1 MKFSTKAI
9 HTGEEPNYEING
21 EVVSPIHL
29 STTFAR
35 RDPEVPTKGYE
46 YTRTSNPTRE
56 ALEKKL
62 ASLEEARFGLAF
74 ASGLA
79 AETSLLLSLLKKGD
93 MILASD
99 DLYGGTRRIFESVI
113 KKFGVE
119 YRTVDLTSEVSLES
133 LEPEPRLIWIETP
146 SNPLLKIID
155 IASLS
160 RKAHKIG
167 SMLVVDNT
175 FATPYFQNPL
185 KFGCDVVIHSTTK
198 YVSGHSD
205 TLGGATVTN
214 NEELFEKLK
223 FHQNAVG
230 AVLSPFDSYMTMRGI
245 KTLSIRM
252 REHEK
257 NAIRIAEYLTNRSE
271 VERVYYPG
279 LEDHFN
285 HEVAKRQMKGYGGIV
300 SFTLNLNK
308 EKIRRFLRNLR
319 YIALGESLGGVESL
333 IEIPSLMT
341 HASIPKNIR
350 DLMGVTDNLIRLSV
364 GIEDI
369 DDLIEDL
376 ENAFGGI

>member
-1 MKFSTKAI
+1 MRFSTKAI
-9 HTGEEPNYEING
+9 HVGEEPDYESNG

-35 RDPEVPTKGYE
+35 RDPEIPTKGYE
-46 YTRTSNPTRE
+46 YTRTANPTRA

-62 ASLEEARFGLAF
+62 AQLEDAKYGLAF

-79 AETSLLLSLLKKGD
+79 AETSILLSLLKKGD

-99 DLYGGTRRIFESVI
+99 DLYGGTKRIFESVI

-119 YRTVDLTSEVSLES
+119 YKTVDFTSAES
-133 LEPEPRLIWIETP
+133 LQSVGRGQQMIWIETP

-155 IASLS
+155 IEKIS
-160 RKAHKIG
+160 KYAHENG
-167 SMLVVDNT
+167 SVLVVDNT

-198 YVSGHSD
+198 YISGHSD
-205 TLGGATVTN
+205 SLGGAVVTN
-214 NEELFEKLK
+214 NTELFEKLK
-223 FHQNAVG
+223 FDQNAVG

-257 NAIRIAEYLTNRSE
+257 NAIKIAEFLAKRTE
-271 VERVYYPG
+271 VQRVYYPG

-285 HEVAKRQMKGYGGIV
+285 HDVAKRQMKGYGGIV
-300 SFTLNLNK
+300 SFTLNLDK
-308 EKIRRFLRNLR
+308 RRIREFLRNLK

-333 IEIPSLMT
+333 VEHPASMT
-341 HASIPKNIR
+341 HASVPRTEREKLGIS
-350 DLMGVTDNLIRLSV
+350 DSLVRLSV

-369 DDLIEDL
+369 EDL
-376 ENAFGGI
+376 LSDLERALG

>member
-1 MKFSTKAI
+1 MRFSTKAI
-9 HTGEEPNYEING
+9 HVGEEPDYESNG

-35 RDPEVPTKGYE
+35 RDPEIPTKGYE
-46 YTRTSNPTRE
+46 YTRTANPTRA

-62 ASLEEARFGLAF
+62 AQLEDAKYGLAF

-79 AETSLLLSLLKKGD
+79 AETSILLSLLKKGD

-99 DLYGGTRRIFESVI
+99 DLYGGTKRIFESVI

-119 YRTVDLTSEVSLES
+119 YKTVDFTSAES
-133 LEPEPRLIWIETP
+133 LQSVGRGQQMIWIETP

-155 IASLS
+155 IEKIS
-160 RKAHKIG
+160 KYAHENG
-167 SMLVVDNT
+167 SVLVVDNT

-198 YVSGHSD
+198 YISGHSD
-205 TLGGATVTN
+205 SLGGAVVTN
-214 NEELFEKLK
+214 NTELFEKLK
-223 FHQNAVG
+223 FDQNAVG

-257 NAIRIAEYLTNRSE
+257 NAIKIAEFLAKRTE
-271 VERVYYPG
+271 VQRVYYPG

-285 HEVAKRQMKGYGGIV
+285 HDVAKRQMKGYGGIV
-300 SFTLNLNK
+300 SFTLNLDK
-308 EKIRRFLRNLR
+308 RRIREFLRNLK

-341 HASIPKNIR
+341 HASVPKNVR
-350 DLMGVTDNLIRLSV
+350 DLMGITDNLIRFSV

-369 DDLIEDL
+369 EDL
-376 ENAFGGI
+376 TEDIENALR